1 MTGAAAAALPL
12 LFGVACLL
20 VYGGLKAQADAAR
33 GQRRF
38 FVIGFYRSV
47 ALAFGLVGL
56 MVGISRLLAL
66 FVT

>member
-1 MTGAAAAALPL
+1 MTTSVAAALPL

-20 VYGGLKAQADAAR
+20 VYGGLKAQAEQAR

-38 FVIGFYRSV
+38 YVIGFYRSV

-56 MVGISRLLAL
+56 MIGVSRLLA
-66 FVT
+66 FIR